1 MPVSAPYS
9 LCVTTSYPFTPEVKE
24 LWKRI

>member
-9 LCVTTSYPFTPEVKE
+9 VCVTTSYPITPEVKE